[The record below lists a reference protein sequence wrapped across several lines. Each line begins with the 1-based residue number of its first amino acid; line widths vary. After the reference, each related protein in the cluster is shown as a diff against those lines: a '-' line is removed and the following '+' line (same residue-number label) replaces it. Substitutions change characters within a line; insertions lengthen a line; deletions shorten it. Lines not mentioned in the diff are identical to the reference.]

1 MNLMGL
7 LCEDVVSKLL
17 VFNYGNSNLESTETI
32 DYLEENHQ

>member
-1 MNLMGL
+1 MGI

-17 VFNYGNSNLESTETI
+17 VFDYGNSNLESTEII